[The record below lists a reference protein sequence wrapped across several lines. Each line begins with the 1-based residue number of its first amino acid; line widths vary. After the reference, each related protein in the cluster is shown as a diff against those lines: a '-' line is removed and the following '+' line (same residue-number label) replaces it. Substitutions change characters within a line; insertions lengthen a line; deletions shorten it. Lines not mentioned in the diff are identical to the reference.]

1 MGPACHSGQAQSPA
15 SAQRTDGQQ
24 PAGGAQEAQRAEQ
37 TAAGVGAERE
47 SRPRAPAPT
56 GNEFRDALSSA
67 HSQFRNVKEGKNADY
82 IPVLAEVDPN
92 LYGIALVTAEGAVYE
107 VGNSRD
113 EFSIQ
118 SVSKVFTLA
127 RLLQTLGPDAV
138 QERIGVNA
146 TGMPFNSIVA
156 IEMHAEEHPAVNPF
170 VNAGAIASVDAL
182 PAQDADAKWSEILGT
197 YGRFAGRELSVNQ
210 EVYRSESETN
220 TRNRAIATLLQAYGV
235 LRNDPAVALDLYTR
249 QCSVSVNA
257 RDLAVMGATLANGG
271 VNPVTRERVV
281 SEAVVPRVLAVMAT
295 AGLYETTGAWMFQ
308 VGAPAK
314 SGVGGGIVAVV
325 PGQFAIGTFSP
336 PLDEAGNSVRGQ
348 RAINHIVER
357 LNANVFAVR
366 PQSATPAAA
375 LGGSEEDIGQMGT
388 GQSGGGHSGVGQ
400 LGRSQ
405 PSEKRA
411 GEKVEGAG
419 PGARTHAP

>member
-1 MGPACHSGQAQSPA
+1 MSGRRVYDVVFVILLAALGCMGPGCHSGQARSPA
-15 SAQRTDGQQ
+15 SSQPSEPPGSGGPSQQAQG
-24 PAGGAQEAQRAEQ
+24 AEQ

-47 SRPRAPAPT
+47 SRPSPPPVSGDAY
-56 GNEFRDALSSA
+56 RDALSSA
-67 HSQFRNVKEGKNADY
+67 HSQFRTVKEGKNADY

-92 LYGIALVTAEGAVYE
+92 LYGIALVTVEGAVYE

-127 RLLQTLGPDAV
+127 RLLQTMGPDAV

-156 IEMHAEEHPAVNPF
+156 IEMNSEGHPAVNPF

-182 PAQDADAKWSEILGT
+182 QANDADTKWSEILGT
-197 YGRFAGRELSVNQ
+197 FSRFAGRELNVNQ
-210 EVYRSESETN
+210 QVYRSESETN
-220 TRNRAIATLLQAYGV
+220 TRNRAIATLLQSYGV
-235 LRNDPAVALDLYTR
+235 IKNDPAVALDLYTR

-295 AGLYETTGAWMFQ
+295 AGLYETTGEWMFE

-325 PGQFAIGTFSP
+325 PGQFAVGTFSP

-348 RAINHIVER
+348 RAIDHVVER
-357 LNANVFAVR
+357 LNANVFASR
-366 PQSATPAAA
+366 PQGQASAPAAA
-375 LGGSEEDIGQMGT
+375 LSGNEAGSPA
-388 GQSGGGHSGVGQ
+388 SGGQGHV
-400 LGRSQ
+400 R
-405 PSEKRA
+405 
-411 GEKVEGAG
+411 
-419 PGARTHAP
+419 